1 MIWIITM
8 SCMLEAGRSARSKF
22 STLTSHYTF
31 TLSEGFVALKRET
44 SLFENR
50 YPWFVAGGGSPG
62 SVFETIPH
70 DLHRLRRSAIN
81 HFFSNRSITA
91 IEPMIKTKVSQ
102 LSDIFHSHM
111 TSKTP
116 VNLRV
121 MFSALTL
128 DIISDY
134 CYGESFGALND
145 QNVAR
150 EWYYTL
156 EAVMAKAPLFMHF
169 PWLLKVMGLLPDSI
183 AGPVLRHHRVSVHCI
198 LSIQILDH

>member
-1 MIWIITM
+1 
-8 SCMLEAGRSARSKF
+8 MLEAGRSARSKF
-22 STLTSHYTF
+22 STLTARYTF
-31 TLSEGFVALKRET
+31 SLSEGYTAQEREIF
-44 SLFENR
+44 LCENR

-91 IEPMIKTKVSQ
+91 IEPMIKAKVAQ
-102 LSDIFHSHM
+102 LSDIFHAHM
-111 TSKTP
+111 LSQKP

-121 MFSALTL
+121 VFSSLTL

-134 CYGESFGALND
+134 CYGEPFGALKD
-145 QNVAR
+145 EKVAK
-150 EWYYTL
+150 EWYHTL

-169 PWLLKVMGLLPDSI
+169 PWLLKIMGLLPDSI
-183 AGPVLRHHRVSVHCI
+183 AGPVLRHHRVSFYSI
-198 LSIQILDH
+198 LSSKPGS